1 MATAHRLREAGLRA
15 TKPRLTVLAVL
26 EDAGTRREH
35 PLVAEIVER
44 TRDRLGDVSTQAVYD
59 CLDALRHAGMVRRV
73 EVAGSPARYEARVGD
88 NHHHLVC
95 RACGST
101 TDVDCTVGAAPCLQ
115 PSDDHGFVLDEA
127 EVIFWG
133 LCPSC
138 ADEDLPAT
146 SGTTEKN
153 ERKTR

>member
-26 EDAGTRREH
+26 EDAGTRGEH
-35 PLVAEIVER
+35 PLVAEIVDR
-44 TRDRLGDVSTQAVYD
+44 TRERLGDVSTQAVYD
-59 CLDALRHAGMVRRV
+59 CLDALRRAGMVRRV

-95 RACGST
+95 RACGT
-101 TDVDCTVGAAPCLQ
+101 TIDVDCTVGAAPCLQ
-115 PSDDHGFVLDEA
+115 PSDSHGFELDQA

-133 LCPSC
+133 RCPSC
-138 ADEDLPAT
+138 ADADQPAT
-146 SGTTEKN
+146 SRTTERN
-153 ERKTR
+153 ERNP